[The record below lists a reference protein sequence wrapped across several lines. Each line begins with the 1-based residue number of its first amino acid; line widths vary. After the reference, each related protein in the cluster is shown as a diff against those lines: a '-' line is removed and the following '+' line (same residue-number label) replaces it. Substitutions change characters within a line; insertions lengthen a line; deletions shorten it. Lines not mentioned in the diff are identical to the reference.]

1 MVGFLI
7 GKMVE
12 LKQMYYNMKIAL
24 CFSGHMRDLNETKN
38 FWSELIKR
46 YNIDVYASF
55 WDVEDEKNG
64 DTINN
69 FLKIYT
75 PKKYEVESYKVFKQ
89 TTQDFASMQIHTPD
103 VLPQMFQ
110 ETSKAFGQLP
120 MYYKIWRCNGLSKQ
134 LGIEY
139 DLVIRA
145 RTDTLLD
152 DNFQFIKNDML
163 NIPIGTNMCAM
174 FPYSDGIND
183 CFAYGTPK
191 IMDYYSF
198 LFLEMMNYLKSGHY
212 LFPPEHF
219 LLVHFNRVHVKIRF
233 FPTYML
239 ITRVSKGKPHE
250 IYNHFVKEPKE
261 EIINSDEFIDCIPT
275 PEFTFYKNSIKA
287 DFIV

>member
-1 MVGFLI
+1 
-7 GKMVE
+7 
-12 LKQMYYNMKIAL
+12 
-24 CFSGHMRDLNETKN
+24 
-38 FWSELIKR
+38 
-46 YNIDVYASF
+46 
-55 WDVEDEKNG
+55 
-64 DTINN
+64 
-69 FLKIYT
+69 
-75 PKKYEVESYKVFKQ
+75 
-89 TTQDFASMQIHTPD
+89 
-103 VLPQMFQ
+103 
-110 ETSKAFGQLP
+110 
-120 MYYKIWRCNGLSKQ
+120 
-134 LGIEY
+134 
-139 DLVIRA
+139 
-145 RTDTLLD
+145 
-152 DNFQFIKNDML
+152 
-163 NIPIGTNMCAM
+163 M

-219 LLVHFNRVHVKIRF
+219 LLVHFNRVHIKIRF